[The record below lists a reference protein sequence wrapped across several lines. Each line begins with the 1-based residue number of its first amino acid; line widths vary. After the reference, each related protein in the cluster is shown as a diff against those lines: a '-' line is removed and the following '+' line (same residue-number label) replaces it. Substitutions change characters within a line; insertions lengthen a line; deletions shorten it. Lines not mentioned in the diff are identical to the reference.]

1 MLSVAV
7 GFYILG
13 MGVERRVDIQ
23 LVTLK
28 HTESISELEFIQGL
42 MINLKKKI
50 HGLFWVYF
58 VKTFI
63 YEHSAKST

>member
-42 MINLKKKI
+42 MINFKKI